1 MFNKC
6 HSNSCYMMTV
16 NNTKRIQLNTYQN
29 RRETNGTEIKSCL
42 FFTLNGICNRIGMT
56 INYWI
61 WVYSY
66 DFVYDAVKDDQ

>member
-1 MFNKC
+1 ME
-6 HSNSCYMMTV
+6 
-16 NNTKRIQLNTYQN
+16 L
-29 RRETNGTEIKSCL
+29 KSKVVYVCL